1 MKFVHQ
7 TVMMLLLT
15 LAATSST
22 STSTSTTIAFAFT
35 PLSPSTTY
43 KRKVV
48 KVQVQAPVPVPVPV
62 PPTTLYANQN
72 NNDNGT
78 SGGRG
83 GGGGGGGVVADE
95 EESDSDGGKTLKE
108 INNMTKKVEQKQT
121 AINRLK
127 FQLNDLKSAAKESE
141 EKELAALN
149 KVDLLTRVKRD
160 MDDSFEELQEQFRY
174 VLATNTTTT
183 MILQ

>member
-15 LAATSST
+15 LAATS

-48 KVQVQAPVPVPVPV
+48 KVQVQAPVPVP
-62 PPTTLYANQN
+62 PTTLYANQN

-78 SGGRG
+78 SGGRGG